1 MENRC
6 EKCDGE
12 LLEGVLAGLHG
23 LSFYP
28 KGEKDKLVNPKQSS
42 VVCFCCKS
50 CGCFNVS
57 SVLLIT
63 FIFKK
68 EVKMKIYVILASLF

>member
-28 KGEKDKLVNPKQSS
+28 KGEKDKLVNPKHSS

-50 CGCFNVS
+50 CG
-57 SVLLIT
+57 LIQ
-63 FIFKK
+63 
-68 EVKMKIYVILASLF
+68 KMRVTDIEKLNR